1 MKKLNIR
8 LTFTRDILGTICN
21 DPEVHKKYL
30 QAEARKDADEATL
43 KKLEAELAALPAE
56 DSLKLAVT
64 RFYRD
69 PQGRPALAD
78 YQVKGFIKEAL
89 ETLLGIDGAGD
100 HKIGKRK
107 LSPFT
112 CRGLVDALVFVTPR
126 WMPLADSDK
135 PLQTLTRPLRA
146 MTPQGPRVALATS
159 ELIPEGTAVSF
170 TITILSDDMTKWV
183 TDALEYGAMRGLGQW
198 RNAGYGSFTVEVE

>member
-1 MKKLNIR
+1 MKKINIR
-8 LTFTRDILGTICN
+8 LTFTRDVLGTICN
-21 DPEVHKKYL
+21 DPEVHKKYI
-30 QAEARKDADEATL
+30 QAEARKGADEATL
-43 KKLEAELAALPAE
+43 GKLDAELAALPPE
-56 DSLKLAVT
+56 DVMKLAVT

-69 PQGRPALAD
+69 PQGCPSLAD
-78 YQVKGFIKEAL
+78 YQIKGFIKEAM
-89 ETLLGIDGAGD
+89 ETLLGIEGAGD

-126 WMPLADSDK
+126 WMPLADSGK

-159 ELIPEGTAVSF
+159 ELVPEGTSVAF
-170 TITILSDDMTKWV
+170 TLTVLSDDMVKWV
-183 TDALEYGAMRGLGQW
+183 TDALDYGALRGIGQW
-198 RNAGYGSFTVEVE
+198 RNAGYGSFAVEVI